1 MNTNGTA
8 GPYGLRPSEE
18 GISVKGFLKG
28 LGAIVVVLLVIIAV
42 EVGGLHSSLAAL
54 REQAST
60 AQLAMDRM
68 QLHLDTT
75 NVAELY
81 QDTVQVSTVLSR
93 VDNELSTWPWDV
105 ARLVPVVGEDV
116 DTARDLVSI
125 LKDFFTKSM
134 PALKSLEGVAQ
145 DASNMGEVI
154 ETAGGVP
161 GLVDQAQALTDAV
174 TYAKQRIQDLP
185 EAHVPELRDLVS
197 TVGDKLAQVD
207 EELGASRTALSLVDG
222 AVNFVTGGGK

>member
-1 MNTNGTA
+1 MELSDDEVCETKVGFHITA
-8 GPYGLRPSEE
+8 VVQLDVFITRARIRLPQIRKIKIIHCGNDHKIFVSVFFPEFFLQPGFIRYVPQVFVNMVPGDFRVLCVIRE
-18 GISVKGFLKG
+18 GIFDID
-28 LGAIVVVLLVIIAV
+28 LGKRLRIV
-42 EVGGLHSSLAAL
+42 LH
-54 REQAST
+54 
-60 AQLAMDRM
+60 
-68 QLHLDTT
+68 H
-75 NVAELY
+75 V
-81 QDTVQVSTVLSR
+81 
-93 VDNELSTWPWDV
+93 
-105 ARLVPVVGEDV
+105 
-116 DTARDLVSI
+116 
-125 LKDFFTKSM
+125 
-134 PALKSLEGVAQ
+134 EGVAQ

-197 TVGDKLAQVD
+197 TIGDKLTQVD